1 MEALN
6 LNETQ
11 IKQTLEP
18 LRKKQ
23 NLLSTC
29 STLPILLGVFG
40 GMILNFLFP
49 DLEIYVD
56 IILPFLVPV
65 SFVGFV
71 ALVFWANKARN
82 AYVKAY
88 KQLVS
93 EKVLRACFEDAH
105 YYPEQGFTRM
115 EFENAGVFSLKGHS
129 FTYRSEDL
137 IIGRELGVEFKQSDV
152 RVTHRTGGKHKHTV
166 VDVNG
171 RLVSFQYEK
180 EIQGR
185 VVITSKGFAP
195 QASSV
200 NVYLFGNNL
209 DIANNPNHVGE
220 LKIVSMEDVDFNNK
234 FNVYAA
240 DAHSAYY
247 LLTPHVM
254 EYFKAL
260 YGMDRN
266 LSISFDGEQLYILR
280 SGKGGIF
287 EPPNDKKIS
296 ISEEV
301 NKSYRELQEIVRCIE
316 AMHLDDRQEERET
329 LDELL
334 HVEEQ
339 KIEKME
345 QTTERNYGFRLSE

>member
-6 LNETQ
+6 LNENQ

-23 NLLSTC
+23 HLLSVC
-29 STLPILLGVFG
+29 GTLMIVLGIFS
-40 GMILNFLFP
+40 GMILELLLP
-49 DLEIYVD
+49 RWSIYVD
-56 IILPFLVPV
+56 IVTPFFFIISV
-65 SFVGFV
+65 VGFI
-71 ALVFWANKARN
+71 AFMIWANKARTT
-82 AYVKAY
+82 YVKEY

-93 EKVLRACFEDAH
+93 EKVLHACFEDAH

-115 EFENAGVFSLKGHS
+115 EFENAGVFSLKGHH

-152 RVTHRTGGKHKHTV
+152 RVTHRTGSGKHERTV

-171 RLVSFQYEK
+171 RLVSFQYK
-180 EIQGR
+180 KDILGR

-209 DIANNPNHVGE
+209 DIANNPNRVGE

-254 EYFKAL
+254 EYFKNL

-296 ISEEV
+296 ISDEV
-301 NKSYRELQEIVRCIE
+301 NKSYWELQEIVRCIE
-316 AMHLDDRQEERET
+316 AMHLDDRQEEKET

-334 HVEEQ
+334 YAEEQ
-339 KIEKME
+339 KIENVNSRLHSGME
-345 QTTERNYGFRLSE
+345 TE